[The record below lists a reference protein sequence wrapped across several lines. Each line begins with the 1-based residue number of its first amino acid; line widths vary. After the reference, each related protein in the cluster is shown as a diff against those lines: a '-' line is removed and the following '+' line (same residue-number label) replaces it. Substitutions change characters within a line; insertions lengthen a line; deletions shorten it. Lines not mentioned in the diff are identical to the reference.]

1 MYLDQDH
8 IYIVFDLST
17 YKASPCQERTNK
29 NAVKHKTKNE
39 FIVVV
44 FQGSLLSQTKNKTKE
59 NLNFEL

>member
-1 MYLDQDH
+1 MYFDQDH
-8 IYIVFDLST
+8 ILYIFFDLST

-44 FQGSLLSQTKNKTKE
+44 FQGSCSHRLKQNKRK
-59 NLNFEL
+59 FEF